1 MSSDALKQRECKGQ
15 LNLLFSGILSV
26 FFVISLLQVPELSK
40 ESIKRAPNPN
50 AVAVLEKT
58 ITIQGK

>member
-1 MSSDALKQRECKGQ
+1 MSSDALKQPECKGQ
-15 LNLLFSGILSV
+15 LNLLCSGILSV

>member
-1 MSSDALKQRECKGQ
+1 MK
-15 LNLLFSGILSV
+15 LLCSGILTI
-26 FFVISLLQVPELSK
+26 FFIISSSQVPELSK

-58 ITIQGK
+58 ITIQGMYHELVLSQETS

>member
-1 MSSDALKQRECKGQ
+1 MHLNDDSVKGQ
-15 LNLLFSGILSV
+15 ANLLCSGILSV
-26 FFVISLLQVPELSK
+26 FFMISLLQVPELSK

-58 ITIQGK
+58 ITIQGM

>member
-1 MSSDALKQRECKGQ
+1 MSSDALKLRECKGQ

-26 FFVISLLQVPELSK
+26 FFMISLLQVPELSK